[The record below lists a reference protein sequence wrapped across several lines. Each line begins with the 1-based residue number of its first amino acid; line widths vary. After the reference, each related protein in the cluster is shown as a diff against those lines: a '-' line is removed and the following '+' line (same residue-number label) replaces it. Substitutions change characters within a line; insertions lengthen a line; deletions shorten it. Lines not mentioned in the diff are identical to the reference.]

1 MRLMTHFA
9 IISVPQRLIHR
20 PMLFR
25 LFTEDLDDGKWR
37 TLYNTADE
45 PELEGLVDRT
55 RGLCCHAEGLQ
66 EAGEM
71 ADKNLNTNGRDASA
85 MLLGLVMLHKSCG
98 LQ

>member
-1 MRLMTHFA
+1 MRLMTQFA

-37 TLYNTADE
+37 TLYNIADE
-45 PELEGLVDRT
+45 PELEGVVGRT
-55 RGLCCHAEGLQ
+55 RGLQ

-71 ADKNLNTNGRDASA
+71 ADKNLNTNGRDAST
-85 MLLGLVMLHKSCG
+85 MLLGLVLLHKSCG